1 MRHGEAVGGPGS
13 LTNSMNTWRGVAPTT
28 AYSAASRG
36 RIGSRFWLLPIQTRA
51 VASTPTPQEPPLHPS
66 LETRLPLK
74 DGLSGARSILCVSS
88 EDQIDQTD
96 RIDKIDR
103 SAY

>member
-1 MRHGEAVGGPGS
+1 MCHDEAAGGPWV
-13 LTNSMNTWRGVAPTT
+13 LRNDMNMWRGVAPTT

-66 LETRLPLK
+66 LETRLL
-74 DGLSGARSILCVSS
+74 L
-88 EDQIDQTD
+88 
-96 RIDKIDR
+96 
-103 SAY
+103 